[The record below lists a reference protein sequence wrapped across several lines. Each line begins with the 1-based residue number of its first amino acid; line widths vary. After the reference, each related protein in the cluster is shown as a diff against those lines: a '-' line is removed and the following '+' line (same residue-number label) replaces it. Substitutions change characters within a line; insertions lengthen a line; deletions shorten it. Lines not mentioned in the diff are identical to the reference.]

1 MFRIA
6 SKYPKDPNT
15 VRQIFQCWEP
25 SILSVRQQNMT
36 EPGTQSTRED
46 PSIGVDSPDVPEEA
60 QRDEARDRRSAL
72 RRIGKYSA
80 YAVPA
85 ILALTH
91 KTAAAY
97 P

>member
-1 MFRIA
+1 
-6 SKYPKDPNT
+6 
-15 VRQIFQCWEP
+15 
-25 SILSVRQQNMT
+25 MT
-36 EPGTQSTRED
+36 EPRTQLTRED
-46 PSIGVDSPDVPEEA
+46 PSVGVDSPGVSEEV
-60 QRDEARDRRSAL
+60 QCDEARNRRSAL

-91 KTAAAY
+91 KTAAAS